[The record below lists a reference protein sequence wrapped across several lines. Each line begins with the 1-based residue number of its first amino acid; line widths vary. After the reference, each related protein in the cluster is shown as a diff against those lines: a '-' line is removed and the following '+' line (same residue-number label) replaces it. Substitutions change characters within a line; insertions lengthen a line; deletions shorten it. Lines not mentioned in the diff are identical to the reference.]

1 MIAHCERIIGS
12 IRREALDHVLIMNEA
27 HARQVLAAYQ
37 QHYNEHR
44 PHRARNQLP
53 PGAYEQPTAGPDLE
67 IPSLLRTRI
76 VAAPSTSNCPQL
88 DQQRRFS
95 EPLRQRWRAS
105 SVSSEH
111 LVEEGPEAVA
121 VMSATRLPERET
133 AVIHAVA
140 RAQRPGESS
149 VRRGLRSVPLGLP
162 HWHPPEWPRR
172 PA

>member
-1 MIAHCERIIGS
+1 MNAHCERIIGS

-53 PGAYEQPTAGPDLE
+53 PGATSNPPPDPTSKSTDSCAPV
-67 IPSLLRTRI
+67 SS
-76 VAAPSTSNCPQL
+76 AARSTSIDAQL

-162 HWHPPEWPRR
+162 HWHPPE
-172 PA
+172 